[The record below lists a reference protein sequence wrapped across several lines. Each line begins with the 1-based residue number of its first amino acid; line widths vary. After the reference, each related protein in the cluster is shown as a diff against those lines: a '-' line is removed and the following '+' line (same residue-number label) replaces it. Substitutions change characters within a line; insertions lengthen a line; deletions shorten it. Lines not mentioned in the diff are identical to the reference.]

1 MRHVLVAA
9 LALSLAASAAARD
22 FEGVVESRITMK
34 QKGEED
40 RGSGTMRLQVSAQGT
55 RLETDMATPV
65 GHMKMTI
72 LNLKAR
78 PGVSFAINE
87 KTKSY
92 TEMVI
97 HAATGHG
104 QEKPEKF
111 TVKKLGHERIAG
123 YDCVHALV
131 TDEEGD
137 QNDLWVT
144 RELGGAETF
153 WAAQM
158 AEESQGG
165 QRGRAMA
172 KSLRDA
178 GLDGWPL
185 KVKTRPQNG
194 GEVVW
199 ETVKVERRSLPSSL
213 FSLSGYKKVEHGSA
227 AMNQMEFS
235 PEMQK
240 KMDAAAK
247 QREERMKKMSP
258 EQRKQLEELM
268 KSMKNGK

>member
-9 LALSLAASAAARD
+9 LGLALAASAAARD
-22 FEGVVESRITMK
+22 FEGIVESHITVK
-34 QKGEED
+34 AKGEEG
-40 RGSGTMRLQVSAQGT
+40 RGSGTMRLQVSAQGA
-55 RLETDMATPV
+55 RMETEMTTPA
-65 GHMKMTI
+65 GHMTMTI
-72 LNLKAR
+72 LHLKAK
-78 PGVSFAINE
+78 PGVSYAINE
-87 KTKSY
+87 KTRSY
-92 TEMVI
+92 TETAM
-97 HAATGHG
+97 HAAGHG
-104 QEKPEKF
+104 PEKAEKV
-111 TVKKLGHERIAG
+111 TVKKLGHERVAG

-131 TDEEGD
+131 TDEEGE
-137 QNDLWVT
+137 QSELWVT
-144 RELGGAETF
+144 KELGGAETF

-158 AEESQGG
+158 GEEGRGG
-165 QRGRAMA
+165 QKGRAMA

-185 KVKTRPQNG
+185 KVKTLPRDG
-194 GEVVW
+194 EEVVW

-240 KMDAAAK
+240 RMDAASK
-247 QREERMKKMSP
+247 QRQERMKKMSP